1 MVEFMSNTH
10 DDESSNTDPLNSIEP
25 GRSGGG
31 VLGLQGRLTISF
43 VLLLSIAMAGSCWL
57 SATQSS
63 EQMTN
68 LVGEQARLIAYTLS
82 MAAEP
87 SMASGQ
93 SAQLDQIG
101 KDLLN
106 TRNVLFVAFLDAD
119 HKPLAVAKR
128 YANFSWSDVAPIQPD
143 VQALYVMHPPTS
155 SVFGDYV
162 DVYAPVT
169 ATPHSKIARSVAV
182 HRTEP
187 GKDPELGFVVVGVS
201 LDHEQAQVQT
211 VTWMIAGVGAVIV
224 LISLPV
230 VALLVFGIFK
240 PIRQLVTATRKFSM
254 GRMDFK
260 VEIDRDDLI
269 GELATSFQEMVAK
282 IHRQREDLA
291 LGNRKLAEANTQLNR
306 ANQSLSGAN
315 TDLEQKVQ
323 QRTVQLEAA
332 NRRLSGEMAEKDD
345 FLRAV
350 SHDLNAPLRN
360 IAGMAGML
368 LAKHREKFDE
378 DIIHRLERIQKN
390 VEVETDLIS
399 ELLELSRI
407 KSRRQVLEKI
417 DPGMIVSDLAG
428 VFEED
433 LRSRQIQLL
442 LDNPLPFLNAEKA
455 RLRQVLQ
462 NLIDNA
468 IKYMGDGRVREIH
481 VGSISRADETEFY
494 VRDTGIGIDKD
505 DVAKVFSIFRRGKSS
520 AVQNIPGKGVGLAS
534 VKSIIET
541 YSGTIWVE
549 SELGKGTTF
558 RFTINGKFV
567 AGSPQAQAAAI
578 QANDATQSSGIFD
591 RSGSAHDRV
600 AA

>member
-1 MVEFMSNTH
+1 MSNTH
-10 DDESSNTDPLNSIEP
+10 EDESSNIDPLNSLEP
-25 GRSGGG
+25 SRSGGG
-31 VLGLQGRLTISF
+31 MLGLQGRLTISF

-93 SAQLDQIG
+93 NAQLNDIG

-106 TRNVLFVAFLDAD
+106 TRNVLFVAFLDAN

-128 YANFSWSDVAPIQPD
+128 YSDFSWADVAAIQSD
-143 VQALYVMHPPTS
+143 AQALYVMHPPVS
-155 SVFGDYV
+155 PVFGDYV

-169 ATPHSKIARSVAV
+169 ASTHSKIAKSVAV
-182 HRTEP
+182 HKTDP
-187 GKDPELGFVVVGVS
+187 SKDAELGYVVVGVS

-211 VTWMIAGVGAVIV
+211 VTWMIAGVGAIMV
-224 LISLPV
+224 LMSLPMV
-230 VALLVFGIFK
+230 SLIVFGIFK
-240 PIRQLVTATRKFSM
+240 PIRQLVTATRRIGM
-254 GRMDFK
+254 GRTDFK
-260 VEIDRDDLI
+260 IDVGRNDLI
-269 GELATSFQEMVAK
+269 GELAQSFQEMVTK
-282 IHRQREDLA
+282 IQHQREDLA
-291 LGNRKLAEANTQLNR
+291 LGNRKLAEANDQLNR
-306 ANQSLSGAN
+306 ANRSLSEAN
-315 TDLEQKVQ
+315 GGLEQKVL

-368 LAKHREKFDE
+368 LAKHREKFDQ

-390 VEVETDLIS
+390 VQVETDLIS

-407 KSRRQVLEKI
+407 KSRRQVLETVE
-417 DPGMIVSDLAG
+417 PGTIVSDLAG

-433 LRSRQIQLL
+433 LRSRQIGLI
-442 LDNPLPFLNAEKA
+442 LDNPLPALSAEKA
-455 RLRQVLQ
+455 RIRQVFQ

-468 IKYMGDGRVREIH
+468 IKYMGDGPTREIH
-481 VGSISRADETEFY
+481 VGSSSRADETEFY
-494 VRDTGIGIDKD
+494 VRDTGIGIDQE
-505 DVAKVFSIFRRGKSS
+505 DVGKVFSIFRRGKSS
-520 AVQNIPGKGVGLAS
+520 AVQNIPGKGVGLSS

-549 SELGKGTTF
+549 SKLGEGTTF
-558 RFTINGKFV
+558 RFTINGKFI
-567 AGSPQAQAAAI
+567 AGSPQALAAAT
-578 QANDATQSSGIFD
+578 QVNDAKQSSGIFD
-591 RSGSAHDRV
+591 KSDAAPDRI